1 MSAGMSRVLAGRRA
15 NPPSVPEP
23 AAVVT
28 GDPVVGIARSLAML
42 SRTLDESCLAAGLTL
57 AQYRALL
64 FVALRPWRAAALAG
78 EMGVRRPTLSGII
91 DSLDRAG
98 LVERR
103 SVEDD
108 RRGVSISLT
117 PTGSTV
123 LRSVET
129 DMRARLGEAID
140 RSGSSAAIDPAELAG
155 MLRTLLCGVNRPGG
169 DEAPAGVSPQ
179 PLAGVG
185 PQPHEQGRQQGPGHE
200 PETGSGARHAA
211 GPPEGGRP

>member
-1 MSAGMSRVLAGRRA
+1 MSRVLVGRRPD
-15 NPPSVPEP
+15 PPSVPEP
-23 AAVVT
+23 AAIVT

-42 SRTLDESCLAAGLTL
+42 SRTLDDSCVAAGLTL

-117 PTGSTV
+117 PTGSAV
-123 LRSVET
+123 LRSVEV
-129 DMRARLGEAID
+129 DMRARLERAMA
-140 RSGSSAAIDPAELAG
+140 RSRAGDAIDPAELAG
-155 MLRTLLCGVNRPGG
+155 MLRTLLRGMDRPGSA
-169 DEAPAGVSPQ
+169 EAPTGLGA
-179 PLAGVG
+179 
-185 PQPHEQGRQQGPGHE
+185 EQRERRRGRRTGHE
-200 PETGSGARHAA
+200 PEAGSGARRAA
-211 GPPEGGRP
+211 DVPEGATP

>member
-1 MSAGMSRVLAGRRA
+1 MSQVLMGGRA

-42 SRTLDESCLAAGLTL
+42 SRTLDESCVAAGLTL

-78 EMGVRRPTLSGII
+78 ELGVRRPTLSGII

-117 PTGSTV
+117 PNGSTV
-123 LRSVET
+123 LRSVEA
-129 DMRARLGEAID
+129 DMRARLERAID
-140 RSGSSAAIDPAELAG
+140 PSESSAAIDPSESSAAIDPAALAG
-155 MLRTLLCGVNRPGG
+155 MLRTLLCGMDRPGG
-169 DEAPAGVSPQ
+169 AEVPAGLGSEPR
-179 PLAGVG
+179 GK
-185 PQPHEQGRQQGPGHE
+185 GRHLGTGCE
-200 PETGSGARHAA
+200 PEAGSGARHAA
-211 GPPEGGRP
+211 DAPEGGTS